1 MDKNWLKHYDKDI
14 PESIQVDDAMNIAG
28 LLEDAC
34 YEFSNQPALHC
45 MGRNIK
51 FKDLNRYA
59 GYFASFLQNK
69 LKVQKGDRIGIM
81 LPNVL
86 QFPIAF
92 FASQKIG
99 AICVNT
105 NPLYTAREMQHQFQD
120 SGIKVLVIMDLFLDK
135 LEQIIDTTSIKH
147 VISTNVADLLPPWKR
162 VAIKSIMNLKGLIP
176 KHTLNITPFN
186 EALEEGKDASY
197 RTVQTTAD
205 DIALLQYTGGTTGV
219 AKGAMISHRNIIA
232 NVRQNQAWSKP
243 YIKRG
248 EETVL
253 TALPLYHIFSLTVN
267 FISFV
272 SLGGKIVLIP
282 RPVPI
287 ENTVKVFKKHQVTIM
302 TGVNTLF
309 NALNNNPEFQK
320 LAPKSLKF
328 VVSGAMSLQSKVGS
342 EFHRLTGT
350 KILEG
355 YGLTE
360 ASPVTHCNPLHVDGP
375 AGSIG
380 FPFPS
385 TESRIV
391 DENGDDVPYGEP
403 GELIIRGP
411 QVMQGYW
418 NRPEETANTLRDGWL
433 WTGDVA
439 SRDENGY
446 FFIVD
451 RKKDMIIVSGFNVYP
466 NEVEDVICDHP
477 KVLEAAVVGETD
489 PERGEIVKAFVVPKD
504 PSLNIDDLKK
514 HCQDHLTG
522 YKRPR
527 IYEIVDEL
535 PKSNVGKILRR
546 KLRAS

>member
-1 MDKNWLKHYDKDI
+1 MQQDWLKNYDERVPKTITID
-14 PESIQVDDAMNIAG
+14 EGMSISG

-34 YEFSNQPALHC
+34 YEFSEKTALHC
-45 MGRNIK
+45 MGQDLK

-69 LKVQKGDRIGIM
+69 LKINKGDRVGIM

-86 QFPIAF
+86 QFPVAF
-92 FASQKIG
+92 YATQKIG

-105 NPLYTAREMQHQFQD
+105 NPLYTAREMQHQFKD
-120 SGIKVLVIMDLFLDK
+120 SGVKVLIIMDLFLDK
-135 LEQIIDTTSIKH
+135 LEQIIDQTEIKH
-147 VISTNVADLLPPWKR
+147 VISTNVSDLLPTYKQCLIKPVMRLKR
-162 VAIKSIMNLKGLIP
+162 LIP
-176 KHTLNITPFN
+176 HHTLVVTAFN
-186 EALEEGKDASY
+186 DALKEGKDSSY
-197 RTVQTTAD
+197 RTVQTNAE

-219 AKGAMISHRNIIA
+219 AKGAIVKHKNIIA
-232 NVRQNQAWSKP
+232 NILQNQAWSKP
-243 YIKRG
+243 YISRG

-267 FISFV
+267 FLSFISV
-272 SLGGKIVLIP
+272 GSKIVLIP

-287 ENTVKVFKKHQVTIM
+287 ENTVKVFKQHEISIM

-309 NALNNNPEFQK
+309 NALNNHPEFQK

-328 VVSGAMSLQSKVGS
+328 VVSGAMALQAKVS
-342 EFHRLTGT
+342 AEFQRLTGA

-360 ASPVTHCNPLHVDGP
+360 ASPVTHCNPLHMDGP
-375 AGSIG
+375 TGSIG

-385 TESRIV
+385 TEARIV
-391 DENGDDVPYGEP
+391 DTDGQDLDYGEA

-411 QVMQGYW
+411 QVMHGYW
-418 NRPEETANTLRDGWL
+418 NRPDETEKTIRGGWL
-433 WTGDVA
+433 WTGDIA
-439 SRDENGY
+439 TRDENGF

-466 NEVEDVICDHP
+466 NEVEEVICEFP
-477 KVLEAAVVGETD
+477 KVLEAAVVGEPD
-489 PERGEIVKAFVVPKD
+489 PEKGETIKAFIVAKD
-504 PSLNIDDLKK
+504 KSLTIEELKD
-514 HCQDHLTG
+514 HCQEHLTG
-522 YKRPR
+522 YKRPKSF
-527 IYEIVDEL
+527 EFVEEL